1 MRILIGYNGSEASKA
16 ALGDYSLMGL
26 PDANDVLIV
35 SVAEAWLPPKTTE
48 EADELG
54 KQAATE
60 LSAKFPVLKT
70 KTAVA
75 TGSPAHEILAA
86 AGQFEPDMIIV
97 GEPRE
102 QADRSNL
109 FLGHTTQKIL
119 AGAPCSVRI
128 ARAPL
133 DGNPH
138 PERLLVAFDGSA
150 GSISA
155 VNVIADRTWPKET
168 EVRLV
173 AVADSSVL
181 GTIGRFTPQMKDS
194 AVEAKFAAQWAE
206 TLAVSSLERLRAAD
220 IKATVDV
227 RFGNPKDEIIRAAD
241 EWNADT
247 IFAGPH
253 AAANS
258 FERFLIGSVSSAIA
272 ARAHCSVEIVRC

>member
-26 PDANDVLIV
+26 PDANEVLIL
-35 SVAEAWLPPKTTE
+35 SVAEAWLPPKTTD
-48 EADELG
+48 EAHQLANEASSHL
-54 KQAATE
+54 AAH
-60 LSAKFPVLKT
+60 FPAWKIT
-70 KTAVA
+70 TAIA
-75 TGSPAHEILAA
+75 TGSPANEILAEA
-86 AGQFEPDMIIV
+86 AKFEPDMIIV

-119 AGAPCSVRI
+119 TGAACSVRI
-128 ARAPL
+128 ARAPI
-133 DGNPH
+133 DGDPH

-155 VNVIADRTWPKET
+155 VNVIADRRWPKET

-206 TLAVSSLERLRAAD
+206 TLASSSLARLRAAG
-220 IKATVDV
+220 IKATVEV
-227 RFGNPKDEIIRAAD
+227 RFGNPKDEIIRDAD
-241 EWNADT
+241 DWNADT